1 MSDMSAMDDQNI
13 KILVIV
19 PAFNEEKS
27 ISKVIRSL
35 YESGH
40 NVDMVV
46 VDDGSY
52 DNTSKVAEKNGVKVL
67 KLPYNLGIGG
77 AVQTGYLYAKENNYD
92 IAIQLDGDGQHDPA
106 YIGDLIAPLLSGR
119 ADMVIG
125 SRYVKKTGYTSKLS
139 RRIGMLFFSG
149 LITLLTGNPIKDTTS
164 GFRAVNRNILEYFA
178 DNYPSDYPEVDV
190 LVRLHK
196 KKFKVMEIPVEM
208 KERQGGT
215 SSITPL
221 RSVYYMIKVSIVLL
235 INSIRSGA
243 LS

>member
-1 MSDMSAMDDQNI
+1 MSAINI
-13 KILVIV
+13 RNKKILVIV

-27 ISKVIRSL
+27 ISKVISNL
-35 YESGH
+35 NESGH
-40 NVDMVV
+40 DVDLVV
-46 VDDGSY
+46 VDDGSC
-52 DNTSKVAEKNGVKVL
+52 DNTSKIAEESGVKVL

-77 AVQTGYLYAKENNYD
+77 AVQTGYLYAKVNNYD

-106 YIGDLIAPLLSGR
+106 YIGDLITPIVEGS

-125 SRYVKKTGYTSKLS
+125 SRYVKKTSYNSKLS
-139 RRIGMLFFSG
+139 RRVGMVFFSG
-149 LITLLTGNPIKDTTS
+149 LVTLLTGNPIKDTTS
-164 GFRAVNRNILEYFA
+164 GFRAVNRKILEYFA

-196 KKFKVMEIPVEM
+196 KKFRVIEIPVEM
-208 KERQGGT
+208 KERQGGA

-221 RSVYYMIKVSIVLL
+221 KSAYYMIKVSIVLL

>member
-1 MSDMSAMDDQNI
+1 MSAINI
-13 KILVIV
+13 WNKKILVIV

-27 ISKVIRSL
+27 IPKVISSL

-40 NVDMVV
+40 DVDLVV

-52 DNTSKVAEKNGVKVL
+52 DNTSKIVEESGVKVL

-77 AVQTGYLYAKENNYD
+77 AVQTGYLYAKVNNYD

-106 YIGDLIAPLLSGR
+106 YIGDLIAPLVEGR

-125 SRYVKKTGYTSKLS
+125 SRYVKKTSYNSKLS
-139 RRIGMLFFSG
+139 RRIGMMFFSS
-149 LITLLTGNPIKDTTS
+149 LVTLLTGNPIKDTTS
-164 GFRAVNRNILEYFA
+164 GFRAVNRRILEYFA

-196 KKFKVMEIPVEM
+196 KKFKVIEIPVEM

-221 RSVYYMIKVSIVLL
+221 KSAYYMIKVSIVLL